1 MKSQIRTMTN
11 RPTILEPNYPSDLV
25 TDGLTYYDLS
35 RKRWCL
41 KSEDDESVLYL
52 RKRNLL
58 VKFDGLYWYWSSMKR
73 SWILDKNHA
82 KENWN
87 IRDLSYT
94 SEKEV
99 KKFIKNIPTT

>member
-1 MKSQIRTMTN
+1 MTA
-11 RPTILEPNYPSDLV
+11 RPTILEPDYPSDPV
-25 TDGLTYYDLS
+25 TDDLIYYDTS
-35 RKRWCL
+35 KKQWRPE
-41 KSEDDESVLYL
+41 SENYESVLYL

-73 SWILDKNHA
+73 SWILDTPYV
-82 KENWN
+82 KEKWN

-99 KKFIKNIPTT
+99 KKFIKNIPFT